1 MIVTNPLEITKIRL
15 QMQGEALKETG
26 AVKRGAMH
34 VVRQLGLVGLYKGAG
49 ACLLRDVPFSMIYFT
64 SYGMSSPPT
73 AALRHV
79 HRSS

>member
-1 MIVTNPLEITKIRL
+1 
-15 QMQGEALKETG
+15 MQGEAMKETG

-64 SYGMSSPPT
+64 SYGTFIVARARYRLS
-73 AALRHV
+73 
-79 HRSS
+79 